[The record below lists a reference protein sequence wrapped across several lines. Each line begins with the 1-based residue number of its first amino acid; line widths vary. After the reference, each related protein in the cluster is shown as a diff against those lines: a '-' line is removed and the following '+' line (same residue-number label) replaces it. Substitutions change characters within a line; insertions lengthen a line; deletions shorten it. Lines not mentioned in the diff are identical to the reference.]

1 MYRIGITLCFTLL
14 LSISFSLPLQGA
26 WFPWGSQ
33 TLVTIDGQ
41 EYSSEDIKSWWEN
54 WQEKD
59 MTFPETPAPFVDWI
73 LLVNEAE
80 RMKLYESPEYRK
92 KVLTFLKARTLMYL
106 KGEEIDEKIT
116 ISDDELWKQYLKSHA
131 PQYQLNIF
139 FFKEQETA
147 QAFVDKLGQ
156 AGISNAEFASK
167 HGREDGYYSQRSEWY
182 RPVAINPGWLPI
194 LNELEEGKMSPP
206 VPYKHDFVVLRLQ
219 DVVEGNKTDF
229 AMMKK
234 QLHEKVWKEKETKL
248 TVDLLTRLREQYHV
262 RIDSERL
269 EQLDIETPDYTG
281 SDEPLILT
289 DQGNISEKIVLAK
302 IRQVQRF
309 RRQNGFMVEN
319 NFKFK
324 NQVVNGIIDQ
334 TLTSWEALARKY
346 EEKPPLE
353 AIYTFY
359 CQHRMTKALEQR
371 IFIPQAVVTEE
382 EIKAFYESNLALYTR
397 PEIVRMAIVEGTET
411 ALNKLWLET
420 ALGADFMTIAQKRTG
435 HEIPIRDIPANH
447 LHPDVKAVV
456 DKLSKNEVSKAFT
469 VDNHVSVVQLIDRKG
484 KEVMP
489 LAEVKEEI
497 KKSLFESKLATLRQN
512 YLDKLRD
519 EYTVKIDDT
528 AWQNLRKE
536 MEQDDK

>member
-1 MYRIGITLCFTLL
+1 MYRIGITLFFTLL
-14 LSISFSLPLQGA
+14 LSISVAFPLQGA
-26 WFPWGSQ
+26 WFSWGSQ
-33 TLVTIDGQ
+33 PLVTIDGQ
-41 EYSSEDIKSWWEN
+41 EYNSEDIKSWWEN

-59 MTFPETPAPFVDWI
+59 MKFPESPAPFVDWI

-156 AGISNAEFASK
+156 EDMSNAEFANS
-167 HGREDGYYSQRSEWY
+167 HGRNDGYYSQRSEWY

-194 LNELEEGKMSPP
+194 LDELEEGKMSPP

-219 DVVEGNKTDF
+219 DLVEGNKTDF

-234 QLHEKVWKEKETKL
+234 QLQEIVWKEKETKL

-262 RIDSERL
+262 RIDSDRL
-269 EQLDIETPDYTG
+269 EQLDIENPDYTA
-281 SDEPLILT
+281 SDEPLIYT
-289 DQGNISEKIVLAK
+289 DQGNISENIVLAK
-302 IRQVQRF
+302 IRQVQHF
-309 RRQNGFMVEN
+309 RRKNGFQVEN

-346 EEKPPLE
+346 EEKPPFE

-359 CQHRMTKALEQR
+359 CQHRMTKVLEQR
-371 IFIPQAVVTEE
+371 IFIPQVEVTEE
-382 EIKAFYESNLALYTR
+382 EVKAFYESNLALYTR
-397 PEIVRMAIVEGTET
+397 PEIVRMAIVEGTEE
-411 ALNKLWLET
+411 ALNKLWLEA

-447 LHPDVKAVV
+447 LHPDVKAVI

-469 VDNHVSVVQLIDRKG
+469 VDNHVSVVQLVERKA

-489 LAEVKEEI
+489 LTEVKEQI
-497 KKSLFESKLATLRQN
+497 KKSLFESELATLRQN
-512 YLDKLRD
+512 YLDRLRD
-519 EYTVKIDDT
+519 EYTVKIDDS
-528 AWQNLRKE
+528 AWQNLKKE
-536 MEQDDK
+536 MEQDD